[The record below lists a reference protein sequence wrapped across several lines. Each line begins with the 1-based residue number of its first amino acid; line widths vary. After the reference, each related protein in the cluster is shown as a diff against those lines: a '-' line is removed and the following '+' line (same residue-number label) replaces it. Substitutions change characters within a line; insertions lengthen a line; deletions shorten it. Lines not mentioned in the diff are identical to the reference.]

1 MRFYTQQH
9 QYYCGIDLHA
19 RTMYTC
25 ILDQAGDT
33 VVHKNLNTKP
43 ALFLRTIEPYRD
55 NLVVAAEC
63 IFTWYWLADLCAEE
77 NIPFVLGHALYM
89 KAIHGAKTKN
99 DRIDSYKIAKLLRA
113 GMIPMAYVYPAKM
126 RAARDLLRRRMHFM
140 RKRSELRAHIKNTNS
155 QYNLPP
161 MGNTIPHRANPD
173 RVQTQF
179 TDPCVRKSVQVNL
192 ALIDYYDKMLKDLEL
207 YIHRS
212 AKHHEAKDQYLLRTI
227 PGIGPILSLVL
238 LYEIENINRFPQ
250 VQNFASYARLIKPI
264 KESAGKR
271 TGKTNKKIG
280 NAHLKWAFSE
290 AAILMM
296 RERDEAKKFVQRK
309 QSKHGK
315 AKAIAILSH
324 KIGRAVYYMLKHQRP
339 FDLNK
344 FFNKN

>member
-19 RTMYTC
+19 RTMYLC
-25 ILDQAGDT
+25 ILNQAGNT
-33 VVHKNLNTKP
+33 LLHKNISTK
-43 ALFLRTIEPYRD
+43 AHLFLKIIDPYRE

-63 IFTWYWLADLCAEE
+63 IFTWYWLADLCAHES
-77 NIPFVLGHALYM
+77 ISFVLGHALYM

-99 DRIDSYKIAKLLRA
+99 DRIDSHKIAKLLRA

-126 RAARDLLRRRMHFM
+126 RATRDLLRRRMHFM
-140 RKRSELRAHIKNTNS
+140 RKRAELHAHIKNTNS

-161 MGNTIPHRANPD
+161 LGNTIPLRADPD
-173 RVQTQF
+173 KVQAHF
-179 TDPCVRKSVQVNL
+179 NEPCVRKSVQINL
-192 ALIDYYDKMLKDLEL
+192 GLIDYYDKMLKDLEL

-212 AKHHEAKDQYLLRTI
+212 AKYHDAKAQYLLRTI

-238 LYEIENINRFPQ
+238 LYEIENIDRFPR
-250 VQNFASYARLIKPI
+250 VQDFASYARLIKPI

-271 TGKTNKKIG
+271 AGKSNKKIG

-324 KIGRAVYYMLKHQRP
+324 KIGRAVYYMLKHKIP

-344 FFNKN
+344 FFNK

>member
-1 MRFYTQQH
+1 
-9 QYYCGIDLHA
+9 
-19 RTMYTC
+19 MYNC
-25 ILDQAGDT
+25 ILDQAGNT
-33 VVHKNLNTKP
+33 LLHKNINTKP
-43 ALFLRTIEPYRD
+43 ELFLKIIEPFRD

-63 IFTWYWLADLCAEE
+63 IFTWYWLADLCAKEC
-77 NIPFVLGHALYM
+77 IDFVLGHALYM

-126 RAARDLLRRRMHFM
+126 RSVRDLLRRRMHFM
-140 RKRSELRAHIKNTNS
+140 RKRAELRAHIKNTNS

-161 MGNTIPHRANPD
+161 LGHTIPHRSNPD
-173 RVQTQF
+173 DVQAQF
-179 TDPCVRKSVQVNL
+179 TDPCVHKSVQVDL
-192 ALIDYYDKMLKDLEL
+192 DLIGYYDKMLKDLEL
-207 YIHRS
+207 YIHRI
-212 AKHHEAKDQYLLRTI
+212 AKSHDAKDHYLLRTI

-238 LYEIENINRFPQ
+238 LYEIENINRFPR
-250 VQNFASYARLIKPI
+250 VQNFSSYSRLIKPI

-271 TGKTNKKIG
+271 TGKSNKKIG

-324 KIGRAVYYMLKHQRP
+324 KIGRTVYYMLKHQRP
-339 FDLNK
+339 FDPDK
-344 FFNKN
+344 FFNKK